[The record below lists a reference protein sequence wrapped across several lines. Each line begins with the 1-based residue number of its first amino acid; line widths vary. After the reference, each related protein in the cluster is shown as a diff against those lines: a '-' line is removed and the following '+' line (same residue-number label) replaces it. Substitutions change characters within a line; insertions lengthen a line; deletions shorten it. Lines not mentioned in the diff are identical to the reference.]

1 MFAMTKAPPKLTKIQ
16 AKALEFIR
24 TSLESTG
31 TSPTLREL
39 CAYMGYS
46 AIGSAQDLV
55 AALRRKGF
63 LHTPLKQSAR
73 SLVLTPKAIA
83 LREPTHQSTA
93 STYVL
98 HCLEALPEGDPLEC
112 TDERSGTLRMSVG
125 MFHRPYPSPKT
136 MFALRASGDSM
147 IDAGIIEGDW
157 LVVNKQE
164 EAEPGQFVLA
174 SVGGVPTVKRLMK
187 DRQGWYLKP
196 ENNAYPIIRP
206 SDEAEIKII
215 GSILAVQRVFPAA
228 VKAPA
233 PAV

>member
-1 MFAMTKAPPKLTKIQ
+1 MTKAPPKLTKIQ

-73 SLVLTPKAIA
+73 SLVLTPKAVA

-98 HCLEALPEGDPLEC
+98 HCHDSLPEGDPLEAV
-112 TDERSGTLRMSVG
+112 DERSGTLRMSVG
-125 MFHRPYPSPKT
+125 MFPRPYPSPKS

-157 LVVNKQE
+157 LVIHRQD
-164 EAEPGQFVLA
+164 EAEPGQLVLA
-174 SVGGVPTVKRLMK
+174 NCGGASLVMRLMK

-196 ENNAYPIIRP
+196 ENNAYQIIRP
-206 SDEAEIKII
+206 QEETDLKVI
-215 GSILAVQRVFPAA
+215 GCVLAVQRVMPAP

>member
-73 SLVLTPKAIA
+73 SLVLTPKAVA

-98 HCLEALPEGDPLEC
+98 HCLEALPDCDPLEAV
-112 TDERSGTLRMSVG
+112 DERSGTLRMSVG
-125 MFHRPYPSPKT
+125 MFPRPYPSPKT
-136 MFALRASGDSM
+136 MFALRATGDSM
-147 IDAGIIEGDW
+147 IDVGIAEGDW

-164 EAEPGQFVLA
+164 EAEPGQFVVA
-174 SVGGVPTVKRLMK
+174 SCGGASMIMRLMK

-196 ENNAYPIIRP
+196 ENNAYQIVRP
-206 SDEAEIKII
+206 QEESEIKII
-215 GSILAVQRVFPAA
+215 GCVLAVQRVLPVP